1 MDRAGLG
8 YRPSPVE
15 PHRSSLSP
23 AISVTWIREGKGQQT
38 GLLSLK
44 SCPIGW
50 GPEVHQATSSC
61 FSFASCHT
69 CYYRARKEM
78 THERL
83 LASARQSMSMCV
95 CMRAC
100 VVLIEKHYSANT
112 QTYTHS
118 AVSMSCVKST
128 TLLLSQ
134 SSLHVRTFLNRGYPS
149 VKQTGS
155 ITSSSTGL
163 LIG

>member
-95 CMRAC
+95 HAC
-100 VVLIEKHYSANT
+100 VCCFDRKTLQCKHTNVHTFCGQYVVCKINNI
-112 QTYTHS
+112 
-118 AVSMSCVKST
+118 T
-128 TLLLSQ
+128 TLS
-134 SSLHVRTFLNRGYPS
+134 VFPPRTDIFKSRLPVS
-149 VKQTGS
+149 
-155 ITSSSTGL
+155 
-163 LIG
+163 